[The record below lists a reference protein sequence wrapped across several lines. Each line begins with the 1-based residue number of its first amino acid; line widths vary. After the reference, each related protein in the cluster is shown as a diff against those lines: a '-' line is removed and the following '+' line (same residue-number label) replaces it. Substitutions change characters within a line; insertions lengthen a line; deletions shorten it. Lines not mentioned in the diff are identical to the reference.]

1 MTACL
6 RLPLSALMACLWLAA
21 GTTKA
26 QTPPD
31 DPSVAPSQAV
41 SELPPPEPA
50 PAPASGWH
58 YAVGLKLK
66 ADDVAHPGN
75 QVKLRPIIGLRYGRW
90 RIGQNTS
97 EDWLRFSGYRKD
109 TGVEYDWKDSD
120 KLKVALSLRIQNIT
134 DNESFDGFGSGKNTL
149 RGRASIN
156 YRLSPRWSI
165 GTDITQDLMDRGD
178 GTTVTVGASYLWPL
192 DDRSSLS
199 INSGVSWATADHWK
213 TQYRTAPAPSAPWH
227 AGLGGLGAGLSYR
240 YSIRPQWAWF
250 GTVSTSRALGQV
262 NEVSPSL
269 LSWNG
274 QIGLIYF
281 SR

>member
-1 MTACL
+1 MSTPPCL
-6 RLPLSALMACLWLAA
+6 RLPLTALTACLCLAA
-21 GTTKA
+21 GAALA
-26 QTPPD
+26 QTSPD
-31 DPSVAPSQAV
+31 AESAAASQDRP
-41 SELPPPEPA
+41 ELPDPA
-50 PAPASGWH
+50 PAPASDWQ
-58 YAVGLKLK
+58 YALGLKLK
-66 ADDVAHPGN
+66 ADDVAHPGK
-75 QVKLRPIIGLRYGRW
+75 QIKLRPVIGLRHGRW

-109 TGVEYDWKDSD
+109 TGIEYDWKDSD

-149 RGRASIN
+149 RGRASVS
-156 YRLSPRWSI
+156 YRLTPRWSM
-165 GTDITQDLMDRGD
+165 GVDFTQDLLARGD
-178 GTTVTVGASYLWPL
+178 GTTVTLGGSYLWPL
-192 DDRSSLS
+192 DERSSLS
-199 INSGVSWATADHWK
+199 INSGVNWATADHWQ
-213 TQYRTAPAPSAPWH
+213 TQYRTAPAPASPWR

-269 LSWNG
+269 LTWSG
-274 QIGLIYF
+274 QIGLLYF